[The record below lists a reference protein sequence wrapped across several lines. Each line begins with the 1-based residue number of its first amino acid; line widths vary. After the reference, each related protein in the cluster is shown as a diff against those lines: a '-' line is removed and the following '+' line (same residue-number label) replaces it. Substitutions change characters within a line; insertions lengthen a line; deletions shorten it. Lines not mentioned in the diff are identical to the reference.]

1 MNESVTTK
9 YDAQTVTGWLDG
21 MLTPLMKLID
31 PDIPVA
37 LIGIRRGGV
46 NVATYLLDQLK
57 DKSVNVGTYLLDR
70 LKEKGVN
77 VEQELAELNI
87 AFYRDDFS
95 SVGLHPVVGPSQ
107 VPFDLEDKHVVLVDD
122 VLGTG
127 RTVRAAMNEIFD
139 YGRPQRIILAILID
153 RGEREIPIQADTIA
167 DCIELKPGEHIKLE
181 GPEPLVLTIKSITDY
196 VS

>member
-57 DKSVNVGTYLLDR
+57 DKSVNV
-70 LKEKGVN
+70 
-77 VEQELAELNI
+77 EQELAELNI

-107 VPFDLEDKHVVLVDD
+107 VPFDLEDKHIVLVDD

-139 YGRPQRIILAILID
+139 YGRPARITLAVLVQRTGHELPIRADVVGHNLDVDANQYID
-153 RGEREIPIQADTIA
+153 LDSTTMQVSVGE
-167 DCIELKPGEHIKLE
+167 
-181 GPEPLVLTIKSITDY
+181 KS
-196 VS
+196 